1 MKPVASAWALVFVAA
16 SVACGSPC
24 LDPDVV
30 PPSTVRVE
38 DPANAK
44 TFVAHPWPSDALV
57 SRRGIWLRHFE
68 NPTESSTLDDY
79 LKVISEETHAFATSA
94 AMYVGFTGPIDP
106 TKLPADPLAAAAKD
120 AAVFVVDIDA
130 DSPERGRRIPLRME
144 YAEIASTYLEPY
156 NLSMLPPHGIQLLG
170 DTTYALVVTNRV
182 TDPAGVA
189 LEPAPLAHNAMYG
202 GCEDST
208 ADSIFSA
215 FAPLRAYLDDAE
227 DFVREDVVAASVFTT
242 QAAVA
247 ELRAL
252 ASVARAQPAPVPTE
266 WVSQGWNGARF
277 RYDAVIEL
285 PGFQEGE
292 VPYVALG
299 DGGELARDDN
309 GDYTVTHQETTRVG
323 FAIPASPMPPD
334 GWPVVLYSHGTGG
347 SYESAFNGV
356 VADLLARRGIATAGY
371 DQTLH
376 GPRAPP
382 RTSPEITFFN
392 LFNPIAA
399 RDNIRQGCA
408 DGVVLTTMLESM
420 TIPGSVTDDG
430 ASVKFDPS
438 RIIFLGHSQGGL
450 VGSGFAAIDERPRA
464 FVFSGLGAILSITL
478 QERKDIVD
486 FAALLTTLLRLP
498 DGETLGDMHPVLNL
512 IQTFIDRADP
522 IAYADSYLRDPPAGA
537 RRDFLQVEGFLDFAS
552 PARGQEA
559 FAAAA
564 RFPVIAPVHRVP
576 AAAELLGLEPNDAP
590 ATANV
595 ETAAGPITA
604 GLIQY
609 PEETHFPIFDNSDAR
624 RRYLEFVKSVVD
636 TGRAQIVESR

>member
-1 MKPVASAWALVFVAA
+1 MKHLWVALVGATA
-16 SVACGSPC
+16 VACGSPC
-24 LDPDVV
+24 LDPDTATA
-30 PPSTVRVE
+30 SAVRME
-38 DPANAK
+38 DPSDAE

-57 SRRGIWLRHFE
+57 SRRGIHLRHFE
-68 NPTESSTLDDY
+68 NPTDSSTLDDY
-79 LKVISEETHAFATSA
+79 LKVISAETNAFATSA
-94 AMYVGFTGPIDP
+94 ALYLGFTGPIDP
-106 TKLPADPLAAAAKD
+106 ASLPADPRASIADD
-120 AAVFVVDIDA
+120 ASVFLVDIDA
-130 DSPERGRRIPLRME
+130 DSRERGRRIPLRME
-144 YAEIASTYLEPY
+144 YSEIASTYLAPY
-156 NLSMLPPHGIQLLG
+156 NLSMIPPYGIQLLG

-189 LEPAPLAHNAMYG
+189 IEPTPLAHNAMYG
-202 GCEDST
+202 GCDDHTPE
-208 ADSIFSA
+208 SIFSA

-227 DFVREDVVAASVFTT
+227 DFVREDVVAATVFTT

-252 ASVARAQPAPVPTE
+252 AKVARAQPAPEPSE
-266 WVSQGWNGARF
+266 WVSEGWNGARF
-277 RYDAVIEL
+277 RYDAVIDL
-285 PGFQEGE
+285 PGFQDGE
-292 VPYVALG
+292 NPYVSLG
-299 DGGELARDDN
+299 DGGELAQDEN
-309 GDYTVTHQETTRVG
+309 GDYFVTHTERTRVG
-323 FAIPASPMPPD
+323 FAIPASPMPAS

-347 SYESAFNGV
+347 SYASAFNGV
-356 VADLLARRGIATAGY
+356 VADLLARRGIATVGY

-399 RDNIRQGCA
+399 RDNIRQGAA
-408 DGVVLTTMLESM
+408 DAVVLTTMLEEM
-420 TIPGSVTDDG
+420 TIPGSVTEDG
-430 ASVKFDPS
+430 AAVKFDPS
-438 RIIFLGHSQGGL
+438 RIAFLGHSQGGL

-478 QERKDIVD
+478 QERKDIID

-498 DGETLGDMHPVLNL
+498 DGETLGDLHPVLNL

-522 IAYADSYLRDPPAGA
+522 IAYADSYLTDPPEGA
-537 RRDFLQVEGFLDFAS
+537 QRDFLQVEGFLDFAS

-590 ATANV
+590 ASANV
-595 ETAAGPITA
+595 ETAAGSITA

-624 RRYLEFVKSVVD
+624 RRYLEFVKSAMES
-636 TGRAQIVESR
+636 GRAEIVEAR